1 VHAEEAATA
10 DAAVRHGADVLAHTV
25 VDAPIDPA
33 FVAEAKNRGVV
44 ATTTLWAYRAAD
56 EVLSGRIV
64 PLPFERECGDPDA
77 IASWFDVVHAPTGV
91 RPAIPNSIT
100 KNNLPSTRA
109 LMLANVKALFDAGVP
124 IAVGTDASNIGVL
137 HGASFHRE
145 LLVMSEAGMRPM
157 DIIVAATRNGGRALG
172 RGDIGTVEAGKLAD
186 LVVLDAD
193 PLADISN
200 VGEINMVLKGG
211 REVQRGKASGK

>member
-1 VHAEEAATA
+1 
-10 DAAVRHGADVLAHTV
+10 L
-25 VDAPIDPA
+25 
-33 FVAEAKNRGVV
+33 AEAKTRGVI
-44 ATTTLWAYRAAD
+44 ATTTLWVYRAAD

-64 PLPFERECGDPDA
+64 PLPFERTCGDPDA
-77 IASWFDVVHAPTGV
+77 ITSWSDVMRVPIGARPPIPASMV
-91 RPAIPNSIT
+91 
-100 KNNLPSTRA
+100 KNNSPASRS

-124 IAVGTDASNIGVL
+124 ISVGTDASNIGVL

-157 DIIVAATRNGGRALG
+157 DIIVAATRNGARALG
-172 RGDIGTVEAGKLAD
+172 RRDIGTIEVGKLAD

-200 VGEINMVLKGG
+200 VGRINMVFKGG
-211 REVQRGKASGK
+211 REVERGTAHAK